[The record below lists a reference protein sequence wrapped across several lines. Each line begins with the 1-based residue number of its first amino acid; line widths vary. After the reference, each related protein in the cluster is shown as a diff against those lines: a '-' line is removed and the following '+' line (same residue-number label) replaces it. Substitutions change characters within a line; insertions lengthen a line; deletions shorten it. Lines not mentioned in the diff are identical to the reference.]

1 MPSLPL
7 LGAAVVVFFKSQG
20 WREFGEAI
28 VWVHLNAMILAAA
41 LVGRFES
48 TLVSGAVKCE
58 ELIEAVS
65 NPLETAAVSVQKT
78 IGPAGFWSILIR
90 FADNLFWHFH
100 QAMKDVADSPAK
112 LASRGVGGSGRCLN
126 VCHHASGRDEKCC
139 KGANETFHDQAT
151 MHEISQSRNGKI
163 DFL

>member
-1 MPSLPL
+1 MPSLPFL
-7 LGAAVVVFFKSQG
+7 AAAVVVFFKSQS

-58 ELIEAVS
+58 ELIEAVTET
-65 NPLETAAVSVQKT
+65 LETTTKAVKRAICATSFA
-78 IGPAGFWSILIR
+78 PILIR
-90 FADNLFWHFH
+90 FADNLLWNLDKAK
-100 QAMKDVADSPAK
+100 QYVADSPAK
-112 LASRGVGGSGRCLN
+112 LASRGVSGSGRCLN

-139 KGANETFHDQAT
+139 KGANETFHDQVT